1 MRRRIVL
8 LLAPLLV
15 LLVLGV
21 AIPFGVLVS
30 ERATQAAYV
39 DRMGDA
45 TRFATMVDAA
55 TVSQDGR
62 LGAEL
67 TAYAQ
72 LYDSP
77 VWVLGL
83 GGGLVHDPGVDLPD
97 DPGLAAVVQR
107 AFAGDR
113 DPEAGI
119 VWPWTSGALHVVEP
133 VGRDSQ
139 VTAVVVIEAPTAHLR
154 SATLRTWGVGAG
166 LLLVPVV
173 AMVVGLWPVTRW
185 MLRPV
190 HDLES
195 VAVTVRSGDLDARA
209 DREHGPPELRELT
222 SAFNAMVDTVQR
234 TLRRQREF
242 VADAAH
248 QLRNPLASLQL
259 SVENLEP
266 YLRGSDARE
275 AFEDAVGEASRLSDT
290 FEAMLSSTEVLGTA
304 PISDDDAWP
313 IAQVLAVG
321 EPRWRAVLEQ
331 AGMTLA
337 VEARDPQVVGRQ
349 PAGGL
354 VAVVDELVAN
364 AARLSEGTRVLV
376 RSAVVAGG
384 PDDGSRA
391 WVRLTV
397 EDDGVGLGED
407 ERDAATGRFWRA
419 SRHQNVP
426 GTGLGLAIVGD
437 LLADVGGRFE
447 LEQAE
452 PHGLRVVLLLPVVRG
467 ATHPRPE
474 LSE

>member
-1 MRRRIVL
+1 ML

-55 TVSQDGR
+55 TISRDGR

-67 TAYAQ
+67 TAYSE

-83 GGGLVHDPGVDLPD
+83 GGGLVHDPGRELPD

-119 VWPWTSGALHVVEP
+119 VWPWTSGPLHVVEP

-154 SATLRTWGVGAG
+154 AATLRTWAVGAG

-173 AMVVGLWPVTRW
+173 ALVVGLWPVTRW

-190 HDLES
+190 HDLEA
-195 VAVTVRSGDLDARA
+195 VAVTVRSGNLDARA
-209 DREHGPPELRELT
+209 DGEHGPPELRELT
-222 SAFNAMVDTVQR
+222 TAFNAMVDTVQR
-234 TLRRQREF
+234 TLRRQRDF

-248 QLRNPLASLQL
+248 QLRNPLASLRL

-266 YLRGSDARE
+266 YLREPEARE
-275 AFEDAVGEASRLSDT
+275 ALDDAVSEASGLSET
-290 FEAMLSSTEVLGTA
+290 FEAMLSSTAVLGTA

-313 IAQVLAVG
+313 IAEVLAVG

-337 VEARDPQVVGRQ
+337 VEARDAQTVARQ

-364 AARLSEGTRVLV
+364 AARLSQGTHVIV
-376 RSAVVAGG
+376 RSEVVGG
-384 PDDGSRA
+384 RPDGGSGA
-391 WVRLTV
+391 WVRLVV
-397 EDDGVGLGED
+397 EDDGTGLGAD
-407 ERDAATGRFWRA
+407 EREAATGRFWRA
-419 SRHQNVP
+419 SRHQNVR

-447 LEQAE
+447 LEQAK
-452 PHGLRVVLLLPVVRG
+452 PRGLRVVLLLPVVRASG
-467 ATHPRPE
+467 PTA
-474 LSE
+474 